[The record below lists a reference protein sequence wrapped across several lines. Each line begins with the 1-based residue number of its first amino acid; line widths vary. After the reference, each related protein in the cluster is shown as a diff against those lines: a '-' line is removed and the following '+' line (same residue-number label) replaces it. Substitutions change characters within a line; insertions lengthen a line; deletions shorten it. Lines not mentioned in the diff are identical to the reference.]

1 MPRHDLLESLN
12 DAQRAAV
19 TAPLAPVLV
28 LAGAGSGK
36 TRVLT
41 HRAAWLI
48 REHGVSPHGLMA
60 VTFTNKAAAEM
71 RGRIESLLDM
81 PGGALWVGT
90 FHGIAHRL
98 LRRHWREAGLPQS
111 FQILDEEDQHRL
123 VRKIIREQ
131 NLDDQRWVP
140 REVQGFINTNKDEGR
155 RAKRLDDRG
164 DPTRQQLIR
173 LYERY
178 QQRCEQAGV
187 VDFAELLLRS
197 FELLRDTPDL
207 GEYYR
212 ERFRHILVDEFQDTN
227 GIQYDWIRQL
237 VGKTGV
243 AFVVGD
249 DDQCLAAGTTVTMG
263 DGTTRPIEFVSPG
276 DQVLSSYGSG
286 EFRPATV
293 TRRFVKH
300 RRGTIVSLHLRSG
313 KVIESTPEHTHFAGY
328 VLGKTPQTHFL
339 YLMYRRDVGYR
350 LGTSQVYT
358 QGQVKPIV
366 GFRLRAAHER
376 ADAAWI
382 IRTHGTENLARLDEV
397 VTSLSYGLP
406 TLPFVPRKGRSSNG
420 LVHDAELI
428 AKLFAS
434 IDTSEGALRLLEDV
448 GLDPDRPHHHPRG
461 RNSRRRNIVITLCGD
476 RRGPHPM
483 HRISI
488 VGVDREDAAV
498 LKALGLNVRSAG
510 RTKKSWRFETMR
522 SDFGEIMA
530 IARRI
535 RERFDD
541 AHYVLQGHMLER
553 SLPFTTASSIRPGM
567 VMATGSGKFDV
578 VEKIEHGM
586 RHGKVY
592 DLNVDRTHNF
602 IANGIVTHNSIYRWR
617 GARVENMQHFRRDFS
632 ATVYRLEQNY
642 RSTPVILAAANAII
656 AKNTDRIG
664 KELWTA
670 AKGGEPI
677 RVYAAFNERDE
688 ADFVLERI
696 REQERMGLPLSAAAV
711 LYRSNAQSRAF
722 EEALMAARMPYR
734 VYGGLRFFERA
745 EIKDALS
752 YLRLTQLRGD
762 DLSFERVVNLPT
774 RGIGNATIEQIRALA
789 KDKGQTL
796 WDAGQALLGTLP
808 SRAAG
813 AMKGFFALIDRLA
826 AEIADQPLHEQVR
839 IVIENSGLRAHHAK
853 EKDNKGEAR
862 IENLDEL
869 VNAAEGFV
877 PENDD
882 GLAPLPAFLAH
893 ATLESGET
901 QAATGLDCVQL
912 MTLHAAKGLE
922 FPTVFIVGL
931 EEGLFPSE
939 RSAFDADKL
948 PEERRLCYVGLT
960 RAMQH
965 LYLTHAESRRIFG
978 HTSYRDPS
986 RFLAE
991 LPPEAIEEIRPRIS
1005 VSRPLYTA
1013 PGPAIVRRGTGI
1025 GSQAPQPRSRAAP
1038 PPAGEET
1045 PMRLGARVRHPKF
1058 GEGTILRFEGNGD
1071 NRQVHVNF
1079 EDAGQKWLMYSLA
1092 RLEQIR

>member
-1 MPRHDLLESLN
+1 MSRHDLLESLN
-12 DAQRAAV
+12 DAQRDAV

-111 FQILDEEDQHRL
+111 FQILDEDDQHRL
-123 VRKIIREQ
+123 VRRIIREQ
-131 NLDDQRWVP
+131 NLDEQRWVP

-155 RAKRLDDRG
+155 RAKRLEDRG

-173 LYERY
+173 LYEQY

-197 FELLRDTPDL
+197 FETLRDVTEL
-207 GEYYR
+207 GTYYR
-212 ERFRHILVDEFQDTN
+212 ERFRHLLVDEFQDTN
-227 GIQYDWIRQL
+227 SVQYEWL
-237 VGKTGV
+237 KFLAGPPGTP
-243 AFVVGD
+243 FVVGD
-249 DDQCLAAGTTVTMG
+249 DDQ
-263 DGTTRPIEFVSPG
+263 
-276 DQVLSSYGSG
+276 
-286 EFRPATV
+286 
-293 TRRFVKH
+293 
-300 RRGTIVSLHLRSG
+300 
-313 KVIESTPEHTHFAGY
+313 
-328 VLGKTPQTHFL
+328 
-339 YLMYRRDVGYR
+339 
-350 LGTSQVYT
+350 
-358 QGQVKPIV
+358 
-366 GFRLRAAHER
+366 
-376 ADAAWI
+376 
-382 IRTHGTENLARLDEV
+382 
-397 VTSLSYGLP
+397 
-406 TLPFVPRKGRSSNG
+406 
-420 LVHDAELI
+420 
-428 AKLFAS
+428 
-434 IDTSEGALRLLEDV
+434 
-448 GLDPDRPHHHPRG
+448 
-461 RNSRRRNIVITLCGD
+461 
-476 RRGPHPM
+476 
-483 HRISI
+483 
-488 VGVDREDAAV
+488 
-498 LKALGLNVRSAG
+498 
-510 RTKKSWRFETMR
+510 
-522 SDFGEIMA
+522 
-530 IARRI
+530 
-535 RERFDD
+535 
-541 AHYVLQGHMLER
+541 
-553 SLPFTTASSIRPGM
+553 
-567 VMATGSGKFDV
+567 
-578 VEKIEHGM
+578 
-586 RHGKVY
+586 
-592 DLNVDRTHNF
+592 
-602 IANGIVTHNSIYRWR
+602 SIYRWR

-642 RSTPVILAAANAII
+642 RSTAVILGAANAII
-656 AKNTDRIG
+656 AKNTDRMG

-677 RVYAAFNERDE
+677 HVYAAFNERDE

-696 REQERMGLPLSAAAV
+696 REHERRGLPLAAAAV

-774 RGIGNATIEQIRALA
+774 RGIGTATIDQIRAAA
-789 KDKGQTL
+789 KEKGQTL
-796 WDAGQALLGTLP
+796 WDAAQALLPTLP
-808 SRAAG
+808 ARAAG
-813 AMKGFFALIDRLA
+813 ALRGFFALIDRLA
-826 AEIADQPLHEQVR
+826 VEIAEQPLHEQVR

-862 IENLDEL
+862 VENLDEL

-960 RAMQH
+960 RAMRH

-986 RFLAE
+986 RFLGE

-1013 PGPAIVRRGTGI
+1013 PGPAIVRRGTDI
-1025 GSQAPQPRSRAAP
+1025 GNGAVQRRSRAAP
-1038 PPAGEET
+1038 PPAGEEL

-1058 GEGTILRFEGNGD
+1058 GEGTILRFEGNGE

-1079 EDAGQKWLMYSLA
+1079 EQAGQKWLMYSLA

>member
-1 MPRHDLLESLN
+1 MPPHDLLESLN
-12 DAQRAAV
+12 DAQREAV
-19 TAPLAPVLV
+19 SAPLVPILV

-111 FQILDEEDQHRL
+111 FQILDEEDQHRF

-131 NLDDQRWVP
+131 NLDEQRWVP
-140 REVQGFINTNKDEGR
+140 REVQGFINANKDEGR

-164 DPTRQQLIR
+164 DPTRQQLIK
-173 LYERY
+173 LYAQY
-178 QQRCEQAGV
+178 QARCEQAGV

-197 FELLRDTPDL
+197 YETLHDVAEL
-207 GEYYR
+207 GSYYR
-212 ERFRHILVDEFQDTN
+212 ERFRHLLVDEFQDTN
-227 GIQYDWIRQL
+227 SVQYEWL
-237 VGKTGV
+237 KFLAGAPGTP
-243 AFVVGD
+243 FVVGD
-249 DDQCLAAGTTVTMG
+249 DDQ
-263 DGTTRPIEFVSPG
+263 
-276 DQVLSSYGSG
+276 
-286 EFRPATV
+286 
-293 TRRFVKH
+293 
-300 RRGTIVSLHLRSG
+300 
-313 KVIESTPEHTHFAGY
+313 
-328 VLGKTPQTHFL
+328 
-339 YLMYRRDVGYR
+339 
-350 LGTSQVYT
+350 
-358 QGQVKPIV
+358 
-366 GFRLRAAHER
+366 
-376 ADAAWI
+376 
-382 IRTHGTENLARLDEV
+382 
-397 VTSLSYGLP
+397 
-406 TLPFVPRKGRSSNG
+406 
-420 LVHDAELI
+420 
-428 AKLFAS
+428 
-434 IDTSEGALRLLEDV
+434 
-448 GLDPDRPHHHPRG
+448 
-461 RNSRRRNIVITLCGD
+461 
-476 RRGPHPM
+476 
-483 HRISI
+483 
-488 VGVDREDAAV
+488 
-498 LKALGLNVRSAG
+498 
-510 RTKKSWRFETMR
+510 
-522 SDFGEIMA
+522 
-530 IARRI
+530 
-535 RERFDD
+535 
-541 AHYVLQGHMLER
+541 
-553 SLPFTTASSIRPGM
+553 
-567 VMATGSGKFDV
+567 
-578 VEKIEHGM
+578 
-586 RHGKVY
+586 
-592 DLNVDRTHNF
+592 
-602 IANGIVTHNSIYRWR
+602 SIYRWR

-632 ATVYRLEQNY
+632 ATVHRLEQNY

-656 AKNTDRIG
+656 AKNTDRMG

-696 REQERMGLPLSAAAV
+696 REHQRTGLPLAAAAV

-722 EEALMAARMPYR
+722 EEALMAARIPYR

-774 RGIGNATIEQIRALA
+774 RRIGNATIDQLRATA
-789 KDKGQTL
+789 KEKGQTL
-796 WDAGQALLGTLP
+796 WDAGQALVPTLP
-808 SRAAG
+808 ARAAG
-813 AMKGFFALIDRLA
+813 ALKGFFALIDRLA
-826 AEIADQPLHEQVR
+826 AEIAELPLHEQVR
-839 IVIENSGLRAHHAK
+839 VVIENSGLRAHHAR

-862 IENLDEL
+862 VENLDEL

-877 PENDD
+877 PEHDD

-1013 PGPAIVRRGTGI
+1013 PGPAIVRRGTEI
-1025 GSQAPQPRSRAAP
+1025 GSHAPQRRSRAAP
-1038 PPAGEET
+1038 PAAGEET

-1079 EDAGQKWLMYSLA
+1079 EQAGQKWLMFSLA

>member
-1 MPRHDLLESLN
+1 MPPHDLLESLN
-12 DAQRAAV
+12 DAQREAV

-71 RGRIESLLDM
+71 RGRIEALLDM

-131 NLDDQRWVP
+131 NLDEQRWVP
-140 REVQGFINTNKDEGR
+140 REVQGFINAHKDEGR

-173 LYERY
+173 LYEQY
-178 QQRCEQAGV
+178 QQRCEQVGV

-197 FELLRDTPDL
+197 FETLRDVADL
-207 GEYYR
+207 GAYYR
-212 ERFRHILVDEFQDTN
+212 ERFRHLLVDEFQDTN
-227 GIQYDWIRQL
+227 GVQYEWL
-237 VGKTGV
+237 KFLAGKPGMP
-243 AFVVGD
+243 FVVGD
-249 DDQCLAAGTTVTMG
+249 DDQ
-263 DGTTRPIEFVSPG
+263 
-276 DQVLSSYGSG
+276 
-286 EFRPATV
+286 
-293 TRRFVKH
+293 
-300 RRGTIVSLHLRSG
+300 
-313 KVIESTPEHTHFAGY
+313 
-328 VLGKTPQTHFL
+328 
-339 YLMYRRDVGYR
+339 
-350 LGTSQVYT
+350 
-358 QGQVKPIV
+358 
-366 GFRLRAAHER
+366 
-376 ADAAWI
+376 
-382 IRTHGTENLARLDEV
+382 
-397 VTSLSYGLP
+397 
-406 TLPFVPRKGRSSNG
+406 
-420 LVHDAELI
+420 
-428 AKLFAS
+428 
-434 IDTSEGALRLLEDV
+434 
-448 GLDPDRPHHHPRG
+448 
-461 RNSRRRNIVITLCGD
+461 
-476 RRGPHPM
+476 
-483 HRISI
+483 
-488 VGVDREDAAV
+488 
-498 LKALGLNVRSAG
+498 
-510 RTKKSWRFETMR
+510 
-522 SDFGEIMA
+522 
-530 IARRI
+530 
-535 RERFDD
+535 
-541 AHYVLQGHMLER
+541 
-553 SLPFTTASSIRPGM
+553 
-567 VMATGSGKFDV
+567 
-578 VEKIEHGM
+578 
-586 RHGKVY
+586 
-592 DLNVDRTHNF
+592 
-602 IANGIVTHNSIYRWR
+602 SIYRWR

-632 ATVYRLEQNY
+632 ATVYKLEQNY

-656 AKNTDRIG
+656 AKNTDRLG

-696 REQERMGLPLSAAAV
+696 REHQRMGLPLAAAAV

-722 EEALMAARMPYR
+722 EEALMAARIPYR

-745 EIKDALS
+745 EIKDALC
-752 YLRLTQLRGD
+752 YLRLTQVRGD

-774 RGIGNATIEQIRALA
+774 RGIGNATIDQLRAA
-789 KDKGQTL
+789 AREKGQTL
-796 WDAGQALLGTLP
+796 WDAGQALAPALP
-808 SRAAG
+808 ARAAG
-813 AMKGFFALIDRLA
+813 ALKGFFALIDRLA
-826 AEIADQPLHEQVR
+826 AEIAELPLHEQVR
-839 IVIENSGLRAHHAK
+839 VVIENSGLRAHHAR

-862 IENLDEL
+862 VENLDEL
-869 VNAAEGFV
+869 VNAAEGFA

-986 RFLAE
+986 RFLSE

-1013 PGPAIVRRGTGI
+1013 PGPAIIRRDTDI
-1025 GSQAPQPRSRAAP
+1025 GSHAPQRRSRAAP

-1079 EDAGQKWLMYSLA
+1079 EQAGQKWLMYSLA
-1092 RLEQIR
+1092 RLEQIC